1 MTHTTFISKLA
12 RWASMAAHRSSR
24 HLPGQE
30 KTLFPNGHFYSPV
43 ASRAD
48 LAARRDSIW
57 RNRDGCAGVDFREEA
72 QLKLLH
78 TLARHASG
86 IRFPTEAD
94 GAEERYFYSNDQFPA
109 LDAEFLYAAL
119 CEWRPRKMIE
129 IGSGYS
135 SLVTAEVNRSV
146 LHDALDFTCVEPYPR
161 QYLIDGVRGITRLKQ
176 CKVQDV
182 PADYFAQLGEGDIL
196 FIDSSHVA
204 KVGSDVNYLMFDV
217 IPALAPGVYVHIH
230 DIFLPDEYPQKWMID
245 EGRNWNEQYVTQ
257 AFLMFN
263 NEWEVVWAANFMATR
278 HTEEVSRVF
287 PCFPKLGGGGSL
299 WIRRKQ
305 A

>member
-1 MTHTTFISKLA
+1 MTHTTLISKLY
-12 RWASMAAHRSSR
+12 RWASVAAHRSSC

-43 ASRAD
+43 ASSAD

-57 RNRDGCAGVDFREEA
+57 RKRDGCAGVDFREEA

-78 TLARHASG
+78 TLARHALG
-86 IRFPTEAD
+86 IRFPTESD

-135 SLVTAEVNRSV
+135 SLVTAEVNRTI
-146 LHDALDFTCVEPYPR
+146 LHGLLDFTCVEPYPR
-161 QYLIDGVRGITRLKQ
+161 QYLINGVKGITRLER
-176 CKVQDV
+176 CKVQDL
-182 PADYFAQLGEGDIL
+182 PIDYFNRLENGDIL

-204 KVGSDVNYLMFDV
+204 KVGSDVNYLMFEV
-217 IPALAPGVYVHIH
+217 IPRLAPGVYVHFH
-230 DIFLPDEYPQKWMID
+230 DIFLPDEYPQRWMIE
-245 EGRNWNEQYVTQ
+245 EGRNWNEQYVVQ

-263 NEWEVVWAANFMATR
+263 NAWKVVWAANFMAVR
-278 HTEEVSRVF
+278 HASEVSRAFRGF
-287 PCFPKLGGGGSL
+287 PSLGGGGSL
-299 WIRRKQ
+299 WIRRKT
-305 A
+305 

>member
-1 MTHTTFISKLA
+1 MSPKSLLSKLS
-12 RWASMAAHRSSR
+12 RLASLAAHRFSC

-30 KTLFPNGHFYSPV
+30 KTLFPNGHFYSPI
-43 ASRAD
+43 ASSAD

-57 RNRDGCAGVDFREEA
+57 RKRDGCAGVDFREEE

-135 SLVTAEVNRSV
+135 SLVTAEVNRTV
-146 LHDALDFTCVEPYPR
+146 LNDALDFTCVEPYPR
-161 QYLIDGVRGITRLKQ
+161 QYLIDGIEGITRLEQ

-182 PADYFAQLGEGDIL
+182 PVDYFSRLSNGDIL
-196 FIDSSHVA
+196 FIDSSHVS
-204 KVGSDVNYLMFDV
+204 KVGSDVNYLIFEV
-217 IPALAPGVYVHIH
+217 LPALAPGVYVHIH

-245 EGRNWNEQYVTQ
+245 EGRNWNEQYIAQ

-263 NEWEVVWAANFMATR
+263 SEWEVVWAANFMATR

-287 PCFPKLGGGGSL
+287 PRFPRLGGGGSL
-299 WIRRKQ
+299 WIRRR
-305 A
+305 